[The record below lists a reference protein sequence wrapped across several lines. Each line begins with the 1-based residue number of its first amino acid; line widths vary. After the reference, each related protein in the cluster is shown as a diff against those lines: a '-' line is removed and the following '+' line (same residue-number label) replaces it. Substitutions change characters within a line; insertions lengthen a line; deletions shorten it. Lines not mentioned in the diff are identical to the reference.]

1 MFNTAFID
9 LKPTVINKVVTG
21 KENVRGHYTIGKKVV
36 DLVPERISDY
46 IKNPKLEFSIYPAPQ
61 VATAVVEP
69 YNSVLITH
77 TTL

>member
-46 IKNPKLEFSIYPAPQ
+46 IKNPKLY
-61 VATAVVEP
+61 
-69 YNSVLITH
+69 
-77 TTL
+77 